1 MHGDARRPSDGVD
14 EAFDACVP
22 DALDSLPAELRL
34 DLERREVWRTQ
45 ITGVKR
51 GFESR
56 CSRSYPAFPCAQGAP
71 RSDRANG
78 FDRAQGLRDA
88 SA

>member
-14 EAFDACVP
+14 DAFFDACVP

-71 RSDRANG
+71 SQTGRTG
-78 FDRAQGLRDA
+78 
-88 SA
+88 